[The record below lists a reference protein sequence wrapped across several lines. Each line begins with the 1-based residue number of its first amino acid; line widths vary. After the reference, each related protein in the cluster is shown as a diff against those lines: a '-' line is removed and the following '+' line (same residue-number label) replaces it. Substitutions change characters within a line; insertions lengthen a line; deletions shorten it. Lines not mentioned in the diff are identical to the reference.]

1 MDAIFAFYQRPLDAE
16 FLSAIRHPARKS
28 VTTGAWCQMMKTTR
42 FARMPL
48 ISSPTKLLTSNTTT
62 SWEITRSLMAS
73 YYENTNT
80 YAIVFE

>member
-1 MDAIFAFYQRPLDAE
+1 MVSDDE
-16 FLSAIRHPARKS
+16 
-28 VTTGAWCQMMKTTR
+28 TTR

-80 YAIVFE
+80 YAIVLNNHRIWDQGQMNKVNHFE

>member
-28 VTTGAWCQMMKTTR
+28 VTNGSMVSDDETTR

-62 SWEITRSLMAS
+62 SWEITRSLMA
-73 YYENTNT
+73 YENTNT